1 VRPEANIVVNQG
13 INWDPDKD
21 GSERIGLIIG
31 NNPKGAFEQANK
43 QDTEASANGFMIN
56 VMIKGQ
62 ICAIGI
68 GRMAA

>member
-1 VRPEANIVVNQG
+1 L
-13 INWDPDKD
+13 